1 MRFASK
7 IAVITGG
14 GTGIGRAA
22 AEALVHEG
30 AKVVINGRRE
40 NVLAAT
46 AKAIDPSG
54 RSVAAHA
61 GDIGRPETA
70 AAIVS
75 LAQQRFGGVDI
86 LMNNAGIF
94 APKPFMD
101 HTEDDFDRFVATILK
116 GKFFM
121 AQAAAGAMK
130 ARGGG
135 AIVQTGSMWALQAI
149 AATPSAAYSLA
160 NAGVHQMVKNLAIE
174 LSPSSPDQPRKRAP
188 PFWWNGGAS
197 YAGCGGKICSRTYL
211 GGIEKVRL
219 RLVAGVG
226 FEPTTFRL

>member
-135 AIVQTGSMWALQAI
+135 AIVQTGSLWALQAI
-149 AATPSAAYSLA
+149 AATPSAAYTRWSKILRSSCRRA
-160 NAGVHQMVKNLAIE
+160 ALINLASE
-174 LSPSSPDQPRKRAP
+174 HPRS
-188 PFWWNGGAS
+188 GGT
-197 YAGCGGKICSRTYL
+197 GVQVT
-211 GGIEKVRL
+211 
-219 RLVAGVG
+219 LVAGARFVQG
-226 FEPTTFRL
+226 RTSAELRKFV

>member
-75 LAQQRFGGVDI
+75 LAQQRWRRRHSHEQRGD
-86 LMNNAGIF
+86 LR
-94 APKPFMD
+94 
-101 HTEDDFDRFVATILK
+101 TEALH
-116 GKFFM
+116 GSH
-121 AQAAAGAMK
+121 
-130 ARGGG
+130 RG
-135 AIVQTGSMWALQAI
+135 
-149 AATPSAAYSLA
+149 
-160 NAGVHQMVKNLAIE
+160 
-174 LSPSSPDQPRKRAP
+174 
-188 PFWWNGGAS
+188 
-197 YAGCGGKICSRTYL
+197 
-211 GGIEKVRL
+211 RL
-219 RLVAGVG
+219 
-226 FEPTTFRL
+226 